1 MPAEIGVRAFRQRL
15 PWIGGDLQTVRD
27 FIMRPTEA
35 LAAAASETRA
45 FEMPDETGDTLIG
58 VLDRPADPVAGLP
71 LVVLVHGLTGSAE
84 SVYMRRAA
92 RRFLDAGFRT
102 LRLNLRGAGGS
113 RSLCREQYHS
123 GRSGDLAAVI
133 DRLQAPGGAA
143 PDGLAVIGW
152 SLGANMLLKGM
163 AEFGVEKGIRAA
175 VAISAPIDLMVTA
188 QAFTAP
194 RNAVYHR
201 HLLAAMR
208 AEVAGVPSGLSEA
221 ERARLAAARSVIAFD
236 DVFTAPR
243 NGFRDAAD
251 YYARNSANRFL
262 SQIRVPTRILHAL
275 DDPWIPPEAYL
286 AVDWADCPAIRAT
299 VTRHG
304 GHVGFHGPDGVWSDA
319 EAVRFLSQL

>member
-1 MPAEIGVRAFRQRL
+1 MPVEIGVRAFRQRL

-45 FEMPDETGDTLIG
+45 FEMPDGTGDTLLG
-58 VLDRPADPVAGLP
+58 VLDRPAEPVVGLP

-133 DRLQAPGGAA
+133 DSLQAPGGDA
-143 PDGLAVIGW
+143 PHGLAVVGW

-163 AEFGVEKGIRAA
+163 AEFGAEKGVRAA
-175 VAISAPIDLMVTA
+175 VAISAPIDLMATA

-208 AEVAGVPSGLSEA
+208 AEVAGVPGGLTEA
-221 ERARLAAARSVIAFD
+221 ERDRLAAARSVIAFD

-251 YYARNSANRFL
+251 YYARNSANQFL
-262 SQIRVPTRILHAL
+262 SRIRVPTRILHAL
-275 DDPWIPPEAYL
+275 DDPWIPRNAYL
-286 AVDWADCPAIRAT
+286 AVDWAACPAIRAT
-299 VTRHG
+299 VTCHG